1 MFNERQKI
9 CIANV
14 VLTFTENFMENGD
27 TIFLAIVQ
35 KIFRDNLQIPFN
47 EASLRSIPKI
57 NSMDVTQELS
67 SLNATQRDEFNNLMD
82 TMLDAIELNPYYQEK
97 VKRGARTYL
106 NAIKATS
113 QLGQF

>member
-57 NSMDVTQELS
+57 NFQKQSRI
-67 SLNATQRDEFNNLMD
+67 AQR
-82 TMLDAIELNPYYQEK
+82 
-97 VKRGARTYL
+97 
-106 NAIKATS
+106 KAYNIDL
-113 QLGQF
+113 QPIVH

>member
-1 MFNERQKI
+1 M
-9 CIANV
+9 NV
-14 VLTFTENFMENGD
+14 KNLHCQCSVDIYRKFHGEWRYH
-27 TIFLAIVQ
+27 FLAIVQ

-82 TMLDAIELNPYYQEK
+82 TMLEAIELNPYYQEK